1 MKESE
6 KKSKEKAVP
15 NPVDKLQEAAELI
28 KADQQRREEEAVK
41 EYQQFLVYLK
51 EKYNVTIVISQPQII
66 IQSL

>member
-6 KKSKEKAVP
+6 KKSKEKAVL

-28 KADQQRREEEAVK
+28 KADQQRRETEAVE
-41 EYQQFLVYLK
+41 EYQQFLDYLK
-51 EKYNVTIVISQPQII
+51 EKYNVTIFISQPQII